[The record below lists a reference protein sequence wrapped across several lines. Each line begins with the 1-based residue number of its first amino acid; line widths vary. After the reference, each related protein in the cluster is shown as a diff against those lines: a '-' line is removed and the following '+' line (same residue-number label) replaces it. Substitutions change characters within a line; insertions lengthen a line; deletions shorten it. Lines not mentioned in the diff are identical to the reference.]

1 MKHLTST
8 IAILTASVAL
18 SSSCTEKFS
27 DLSDRVFDVAKK
39 QCVLMDSRL
48 PDDMMPRNFQDGENV
63 DAPLRWWCSGFFP
76 GTLWEIYMATGDGEV
91 LGLAK
96 KQTLKLSGI
105 CELDTHH
112 DIGFQVNSSFGNAFR
127 ATGDSTW
134 LPVIQAAATKLA
146 GRFNP
151 VAGVTQSWKSS
162 KKWACP
168 VIIDNMMNLE
178 LLEYASK
185 LFGNEEFDMIART
198 HANTTM
204 RNHFREDYTTWH
216 VVAYD
221 PETGEVVKK
230 QTHQGYSDDSAWSR
244 GQAWALYGYTMMYRE
259 TSDEA
264 YLEQAENVAAMLMR
278 RLPGDS
284 IPYWDFDAPDIPGA
298 LRDASAGAIMA
309 SAFVELSTLT
319 KDAARAA
326 AYKKLA
332 EKQIRAL
339 ASKKYLARP
348 GENGFFLL
356 KHSVGSLPGKSEVDV
371 PLSYADY
378 YFLEAINRFNAL
390 EK

>member
-1 MKHLTST
+1 MKKTVLALAALTV
-8 IAILTASVAL
+8 LASC
-18 SSSCTEKFS
+18 SEKFAN
-27 DLSDRVFDVAKK
+27 LTTRVMDTAVK
-39 QCVLMDSRL
+39 QCISMDARL
-48 PDDMMPRNFQDGENV
+48 PEDKMPRTFQDGENV
-63 DAPLRWWCSGFFP
+63 DGALRWWCSGFFP
-76 GTLWEIYMATGDGEV
+76 GSLWEIYMATGNEEI
-91 LGLAK
+91 LAIAK

-151 VAGVTQSWKSS
+151 NAGVTQSWKSS

-185 LFGNEEFDMIART
+185 LFGNSEFDAIART

-244 GQAWALYGYTMMYRE
+244 GQAWALYGYSMMYRE
-259 TSDEA
+259 TGDEA
-264 YLEQAENVAAMLMR
+264 YLAQAENVAEMLLN
-278 RLPGDS
+278 RLPGDG
-284 IPYWDFDAPDIPGA
+284 IPYWDFDDPAIPGA

-309 SAFVELSTLT
+309 SAFVELSTFT
-319 KDAARAA
+319 KDAAKAA
-326 AYKKLA
+326 SYKKIA
-332 EKQIRAL
+332 EKQIREL
-339 ASKKYLARP
+339 ASKRYLAKP

-356 KHSVGSLPGKSEVDV
+356 KHSVGSLPSKSEVDV